1 MHGARLNGAT
11 IHYADE
17 GDRAGAPVVFV
28 NSLGTDFRVWD
39 KVVPLL
45 PEGLRIIRA
54 DKRGHGLSE
63 LTLGPYSIEGLADDT
78 AALLDRLEVKGAAVV
93 GLSIG
98 GMIAQSLAAR
108 RPDLVRGMVLMDT
121 AAKIGTPEMW
131 GERLAAVEAGG
142 IEAIADAVMQRWFP
156 ESFRNGHA
164 DEAAIWRTMLTRTPA
179 AGYVACGRA
188 IQAADLTEATGKL
201 TLPTLAMAGSEDGS
215 TPPDLVAGTAKLIAG
230 ARMEVIE
237 GSGHLPCV
245 DRPAMAA
252 AMITGFLQDLN
263 LVD

>member
-11 IHYADE
+11 IRYADE
-17 GDRAGAPVVFV
+17 GDRGGAPVLFV
-28 NSLGTDFRVWD
+28 NSLGTDLRVWD
-39 KVVPLL
+39 KVVALL
-45 PEGLRIIRA
+45 PDGLRIIRA

-63 LTLGPYSIEGLADDT
+63 LTPGPYTIEGLADDA
-78 AALLDRLEVKGAAVV
+78 AALLDRLEVTGAAVV

-108 RPDLVRGMVLMDT
+108 RPELVRGMVLMDT
-121 AAKIGTPEMW
+121 AAKIGTPEIW
-131 GERLAAVEAGG
+131 EDRLGQVEAGG
-142 IEAIADAVMQRWFP
+142 IEAIADAVMQRWFA
-156 ESFRNGHA
+156 EGFRSGHA
-164 DEAAIWRTMLTRTPA
+164 EEAAIWRTMLTRTPA

-188 IQAADLTEATGKL
+188 IAAADLTEATRRL
-201 TLPTLAMAGSEDGS
+201 ALPTLAMAGSEDGS
-215 TPPDLVAGTAKLIAG
+215 TPPDLVAATAKLIPG

-245 DRPAMAA
+245 DRPAMTAA
-252 AMITGFLQDLN
+252 LITGFLQDLN